1 MSRQIIPPQQARVL
15 VVEDDP
21 NNRLVITKLLQL
33 AGVPAG
39 NIFAIESD
47 VSNYL
52 QAHPPGSIDLI
63 LLDLRLPRKDGYAI
77 LSELRADPSL
87 ADIQIVALTAN
98 VMRSDILRAQA
109 AGFDGFIGK
118 PIDGQ
123 RFPAMLRDILAGQ
136 SIWPVT

>member
-1 MSRQIIPPQQARVL
+1 MAKQIVTPQQARVL

-33 AGVPAG
+33 SGVPIG
-39 NIFAIESD
+39 NIFAVD
-47 VSNYL
+47 GDAVSFL
-52 QAHPPGSIDLI
+52 QTRPPGSVDLI
-63 LLDLRLPRKDGYAI
+63 LLDLRLPRKDGYGI
-77 LSELRADPSL
+77 LSELRADPAL
-87 ADIQIVALTAN
+87 ADIRIVALTAN

-136 SIWPVT
+136 SVWPT

>member
-1 MSRQIIPPQQARVL
+1 MAKQIIAPHQARVL

-21 NNRLVITKLLQL
+21 NNQLVVTKLLQL
-33 AGVPAG
+33 AGVSAE
-39 NIFAIESD
+39 NIFAIGGD
-47 VSNYL
+47 AVSYL
-52 QAHPPGSIDLI
+52 QTLLPDSIDLI
-63 LLDLRLPRKDGYAI
+63 LLDLRLPKKDGYTI
-77 LSELRADPSL
+77 LSELRADPAW
-87 ADIQIVALTAN
+87 ADMRIVALTAN

-136 SIWPVT
+136 PVWPT

>member
-1 MSRQIIPPQQARVL
+1 MSKQIVTPQQARVL

-33 AGVPAG
+33 SGVPIG
-39 NIFAIESD
+39 NIFAIEGD
-47 VSNYL
+47 AVSYL
-52 QAHPPGSIDLI
+52 QTRPSNSVDLI
-63 LLDLRLPRKDGYAI
+63 LLDLRLPKKDGYAI
-77 LSELRADPSL
+77 LSELRADP
-87 ADIQIVALTAN
+87 AFAAIRIVALTAN

-136 SIWPVT
+136 SVWPT